1 MKNQRFIVLF
11 MLLVLLLIAAIV
23 LPTFSKTSPTSNSEE
38 LDLVEE
44 AWQVINTDY
53 VDKAKLNLEELSAG
67 AIKGMLEAVNDP
79 YTAYY
84 DANEYRM
91 IRELNIEGSY
101 GGIGTV
107 VTIADGNLTVVAPI
121 EGTPAAR
128 AGLKPRDRIL
138 EIDGETTQGMSLEEA
153 VLRIQGEPGT
163 QVTLKVLHK
172 GEEIP
177 ETMVITREEININSV
192 YPEVITDTPVLTP
205 TPAPTV
211 TPLTGDIARIR
222 ITYFSSRTGDEI
234 ATALKDVIDG
244 GVSGI
249 ILDLRDDPG
258 GVLDSAIKVASQ
270 FLKEGIVLYTVDS
283 NGDRENWD
291 VIKGGL
297 ATDLPLAVLVNENSA
312 SASEVVAGALQDY
325 DRGLLIGT
333 KTYGKGSINHFREL
347 SDGSAIYITIGR
359 WYTPNG
365 RQIEGNGLIPDVVV
379 ERTEQDIQEGKDPQL
394 DKAVEYI
401 KSKL

>member
-23 LPTFSKTSPTSNSEE
+23 LPTFSKTSPTSNNEE

-138 EIDGETTQGMSLEEA
+138 EINGETTQGMSLEEA

-297 ATDLPLAVLVNENSA
+297 ATNLPLAVLVNENSA

-379 ERTEQDIQEGKDPQL
+379 DRTEQDIQEGKDPQL

>member
-23 LPTFSKTSPTSNSEE
+23 LPTFTKTSPTYNYKE

-53 VDKAKLNLEELSAG
+53 VDKAKLDLDELSAG

-84 DANEYRM
+84 DATEYRM

-138 EIDGETTQGMSLEEA
+138 EIDGESTQGMSLEEA

-172 GEEIP
+172 GEDIS

-192 YPEVITDTPVLTP
+192 YPEVIPDTTAPTP

-211 TPLTGDIARIR
+211 APIEGDIVRIR
-222 ITYFSSRTGDEI
+222 VTYFSSRTGDEI
-234 ATALKDVIDG
+234 ATALKDVIG
-244 GVSGI
+244 SGAKGI

-325 DRGLLIGT
+325 ERSLLIGT
-333 KTYGKGSINHFREL
+333 KTYG
-347 SDGSAIYITIGR
+347 
-359 WYTPNG
+359 
-365 RQIEGNGLIPDVVV
+365 
-379 ERTEQDIQEGKDPQL
+379 
-394 DKAVEYI
+394 
-401 KSKL
+401 

>member
-23 LPTFSKTSPTSNSEE
+23 LPTFSKTSPTSNNEE

-53 VDKAKLNLEELSAG
+53 VDKAKLDLEELSAG

-84 DANEYRM
+84 DATEYRM
-91 IRELNIEGSY
+91 IKELSIEGSY

>member
-23 LPTFSKTSPTSNSEE
+23 LPTFSKTSPTSNNEE

-53 VDKAKLNLEELSAG
+53 VDKAKLDLEELSAG

-84 DANEYRM
+84 DATEYRM
-91 IRELNIEGSY
+91 IKELSIEGSY

-177 ETMVITREEININSV
+177 ETIVITREEININSV